1 MLATNSLKITLVTET
16 FPPEING
23 VSLTLEKLHNYLN
36 LSGHHPSVIRPR
48 RFSEPRRPEL
58 VQGFPIPMYP
68 KLRFGIGSPLRLY
81 QTIKNKM
88 PDIIH
93 LATEGPL
100 GLACLGI
107 AKSLRIPVVSSFHTN
122 FDLYANDYR
131 LGFLTSGI
139 SYYLKWFHNQ
149 TEATFAPSNACLERL
164 QTLGYKNVKIWTR
177 GVDTSLFNP
186 FQKDLNFKRKL
197 GLTETDILL
206 LYVGRLAPEKNIG
219 ALLETFKKARS
230 TLSRQGKNL
239 FLALVGT
246 GPLVQQ
252 SDLEKTNGIILPG
265 ELRGTVLAQWY
276 ASSDIFV
283 FPSTSETFGN
293 VILEAQSSGL
303 PVLCLNS
310 LATKERITNHKDG
323 MLAENI
329 EEFERLLTDLTADKS
344 KRDYLGK
351 NAFITAKSQIWED
364 IFNRL
369 LLQYREVIEANKTN
383 TPIKLPSPV
392 HY

>member
-1 MLATNSLKITLVTET
+1 MLATTSLKITLVTET

-23 VSLTLEKLHNYLN
+23 VALTLEKLHNFLN

-48 RFSEPRRPEL
+48 RFSETRKPEL

-81 QTIKNKM
+81 QTIKSKM

-122 FDLYANDYR
+122 FDLYANDYKM
-131 LGFLTSGI
+131 GFLSSGI
-139 SYYLKWFHNQ
+139 SHYLRWFHNQ

-164 QTLGYKNVKIWTR
+164 QALGYKNIKIWTR

-186 FQKDLNFKRKL
+186 IQKDLNFKSKI
-197 GLTETDILL
+197 GLSETDILL

-246 GPLVQQ
+246 GPLIEQ

-265 ELRGTVLAQWY
+265 ELRGNQLAQWY
-276 ASSDIFV
+276 ASADIFV

-293 VILEAQSSGL
+293 VILEAQASGL

-310 LATKERITNHKDG
+310 QATQERICNHHDG
-323 MLAENI
+323 ILAANI
-329 EEFERLLTDLTADKS
+329 EEFERLLIDLTADKS

-351 NAFITAKSQIWED
+351 NAFITAKSQKWDD

-369 LLQYREVIEANKTN
+369 YLEYCKVIESTKTN
-383 TPIKLPSPV
+383 FPNKAA
-392 HY
+392 

>member
-1 MLATNSLKITLVTET
+1 MERFMLATSSLKITLVTET

-23 VSLTLEKLHNYLN
+23 VALTLEKLHNFLN
-36 LSGHHPSVIRPR
+36 LSGHHSSVIRPR
-48 RFSEPRRPEL
+48 RFSESRKPEL

-81 QTIKNKM
+81 QTIKSKM

-122 FDLYANDYR
+122 FDLYANDYKMGV
-131 LGFLTSGI
+131 LSSGI
-139 SYYLKWFHNQ
+139 SHYLRWFHNQ
-149 TEATFAPSNACLERL
+149 TEATFAPSNACCERL
-164 QTLGYKNVKIWTR
+164 QALGYKNIKIWTR
-177 GVDTSLFNP
+177 GVDTGLFNP
-186 FQKDLNFKRKL
+186 TQKDLNFKSKI
-197 GLTETDILL
+197 GLLETDILL

-219 ALLETFKKARS
+219 ALLGTFKKAKT
-230 TLSRQGKNL
+230 TLGRQGKNL

-246 GPLVQQ
+246 GPLVGQ

-265 ELRGTVLAQWY
+265 ELRGNHLAQWY
-276 ASSDIFV
+276 ASADVFV

-293 VILEAQSSGL
+293 VILEAQASGL
-303 PVLCLNS
+303 PVLCLNYQ
-310 LATKERITNHKDG
+310 ATQERITNHYDG
-323 MLAENI
+323 ILASNI
-329 EEFERLLTDLTADKS
+329 EEFEKQIIDLCANKS
-344 KRDYLGK
+344 KRVFLGE
-351 NAFITAKSQIWED
+351 NATKTATSQKWDD

-369 LLQYREVIEANKTN
+369 YQEYCEVIESTKTN
-383 TPIKLPSPV
+383 FPNKAA
-392 HY
+392 

>member
-1 MLATNSLKITLVTET
+1 MLATTSLKITLVTET

-23 VSLTLEKLHNYLN
+23 VALTLEKLHNFLSI
-36 LSGHHPSVIRPR
+36 SGHQPSVIRPR
-48 RFSEPRRPEL
+48 RFSETRKPEL

-81 QTIKNKM
+81 QTIKSKM

-122 FDLYANDYR
+122 FDLYANDYKM
-131 LGFLTSGI
+131 GFLSSGI
-139 SYYLKWFHNQ
+139 SHYLRWFHNQ
-149 TEATFAPSNACLERL
+149 TEATFAPSNACMERL
-164 QTLGYKNVKIWTR
+164 QALGYKNTKIWTR

-186 FQKDLNFKRKL
+186 IQKDLNFKSKI
-197 GLTETDILL
+197 GLSETDILL

-219 ALLETFKKARS
+219 SLLETFKKARS
-230 TLSRQGKNL
+230 TLNKQGKNL

-246 GPLVQQ
+246 GPLVGQ

-265 ELRGTVLAQWY
+265 ELRGNHLAQWY
-276 ASSDIFV
+276 ASADIFV

-293 VILEAQSSGL
+293 VILEAQASGL

-310 LATKERITNHKDG
+310 QATQERICNHHDG
-323 MLAENI
+323 ILAANI

-351 NAFITAKSQIWED
+351 NAFITAKSQKWDD

-369 LLQYREVIEANKTN
+369 YQEYCEVIESTKTN
-383 TPIKLPSPV
+383 FPNKAA
-392 HY
+392 

>member
-1 MLATNSLKITLVTET
+1 MLATSSLKITLVTET

-23 VSLTLEKLHNYLN
+23 VALTLEKLHNFLN
-36 LSGHHPSVIRPR
+36 LSGHHSSVIRPR
-48 RFSEPRRPEL
+48 RFSESRKPEL

-81 QTIKNKM
+81 QTIKSKM

-122 FDLYANDYR
+122 FDLYANDYKMGV
-131 LGFLTSGI
+131 LSSGI
-139 SYYLKWFHNQ
+139 SHYLRWFHNQ
-149 TEATFAPSNACLERL
+149 TEATFAPSNACCERL
-164 QTLGYKNVKIWTR
+164 QALGYKNIKIWTR
-177 GVDTSLFNP
+177 GVDTGLFNP
-186 FQKDLNFKRKL
+186 TQKDLNFKSKI
-197 GLTETDILL
+197 GLLETDILL

-219 ALLETFKKARS
+219 ALLGTFKKAKT
-230 TLSRQGKNL
+230 TLGRQGKNL

-246 GPLVQQ
+246 GPLVEQ

-265 ELRGTVLAQWY
+265 ELRGNHLAQWY
-276 ASSDIFV
+276 ASADVFV

-293 VILEAQSSGL
+293 VILEAQASGL

-310 LATKERITNHKDG
+310 QATQERISNHNDG
-323 MLAENI
+323 ILAANI
-329 EEFERLLTDLTADKS
+329 EEFEKQIIDLCANKS
-344 KRDYLGK
+344 KRVFLGE
-351 NAFITAKSQIWED
+351 NATRTARSQKWDD

-369 LLQYREVIEANKTN
+369 YQEYCEVIESTKTN
-383 TPIKLPSPV
+383 FPNKAA
-392 HY
+392 

>member
-1 MLATNSLKITLVTET
+1 MLATTSLKITLVTET

-23 VSLTLEKLHNYLN
+23 VALTLEKLHNFLN
-36 LSGHHPSVIRPR
+36 ISGHRPSVIRPR
-48 RFSEPRRPEL
+48 RFSETRKPEL

-81 QTIKNKM
+81 QTIKSKM

-122 FDLYANDYR
+122 FDLYANDYKM
-131 LGFLTSGI
+131 GFLSSGI
-139 SYYLKWFHNQ
+139 SHYLRWFHNQ

-164 QTLGYKNVKIWTR
+164 QALGYKNTKIWTR

-186 FQKDLNFKRKL
+186 VQKDLNFKSKI
-197 GLTETDILL
+197 GLSETDILL

-219 ALLETFKKARS
+219 SLLETFKKARS
-230 TLSRQGKNL
+230 TLSKQGKNL

-246 GPLVQQ
+246 GPLVGQ
-252 SDLEKTNGIILPG
+252 SDLEKINGIILPG
-265 ELRGTVLAQWY
+265 ELRGNHLSQWY
-276 ASSDIFV
+276 ASADIFV

-293 VILEAQSSGL
+293 VILEAQASGL

-310 LATKERITNHKDG
+310 QATQERICNHHDG
-323 MLAENI
+323 ILAANI

-351 NAFITAKSQIWED
+351 NAFITAKSQKWDD

-369 LLQYREVIEANKTN
+369 YQEYCEVIESTKTN
-383 TPIKLPSPV
+383 FPNKAA
-392 HY
+392 

>member
-1 MLATNSLKITLVTET
+1 MLATTSLKITLVTET

-23 VSLTLEKLHNYLN
+23 VALTLEKLHNFLN
-36 LSGHHPSVIRPR
+36 ISGHQPSVIRPR
-48 RFSEPRRPEL
+48 RFSETRKPEL

-81 QTIKNKM
+81 QTIKSKM

-122 FDLYANDYR
+122 FDLYANDYKM
-131 LGFLTSGI
+131 GFLSSGI
-139 SYYLKWFHNQ
+139 SHYLRWFHNQ
-149 TEATFAPSNACLERL
+149 TEATFAPSNACMERL
-164 QTLGYKNVKIWTR
+164 QALGYKNTKIWTR

-186 FQKDLNFKRKL
+186 IQKDLNFKSKI
-197 GLTETDILL
+197 GLSETDILL

-219 ALLETFKKARS
+219 SLLETFKKARS

-246 GPLVQQ
+246 GPLVEQ

-265 ELRGTVLAQWY
+265 ELRGNHLAQWY
-276 ASSDIFV
+276 ASADIFV

-293 VILEAQSSGL
+293 VILEAQASGL

-310 LATKERITNHKDG
+310 QATQERIRNQHDG
-323 MLAENI
+323 ILASNI
-329 EEFERLLTDLTADKS
+329 EEFEKQIIDLCADKS
-344 KRDYLGK
+344 KRFFLGK
-351 NAFITAKSQIWED
+351 NATQTAKSQKWDD

-369 LLQYREVIEANKTN
+369 YKEYCEVIESTKTN
-383 TPIKLPSPV
+383 FPNKAA
-392 HY
+392 

>member
-1 MLATNSLKITLVTET
+1 MLATTSLKITLVTET

-23 VSLTLEKLHNYLN
+23 VALTLEKLHNFLN
-36 LSGHHPSVIRPR
+36 LSGHRPSVIRPR
-48 RFSEPRRPEL
+48 RFSETKKPEL

-107 AKSLRIPVVSSFHTN
+107 AKSLRIPVVSSLHTI
-122 FDLYANDYR
+122 FDLYANDYKM
-131 LGFLTSGI
+131 GFLSSGI
-139 SYYLKWFHNQ
+139 SHYLRWFHNQ
-149 TEATFAPSNACLERL
+149 TEATFAPSNACLQRL
-164 QTLGYKNVKIWTR
+164 QTLGYKNTKIWTR
-177 GVDTSLFNP
+177 GVDTGLFNP
-186 FQKDLNFKRKL
+186 TQKDFNFKSKI
-197 GLTETDILL
+197 GLTEKDILL

-219 ALLETFKKARS
+219 ALLETFKKAKT
-230 TLSRQGKNL
+230 TLSRQSKNL

-246 GPLVQQ
+246 GPLVEH

-265 ELRGTVLAQWY
+265 ELRGNHLAQWY
-276 ASSDIFV
+276 ASADVFV

-293 VILEAQSSGL
+293 VILEAQASGL

-310 LATKERITNHKDG
+310 QATQERITNHHDG
-323 MLAENI
+323 ILAANI
-329 EEFERLLTDLTADKS
+329 EEFESQIIDLCADKS
-344 KRDYLGK
+344 KRAFLGK
-351 NAFITAKSQIWED
+351 NATQTAKSQKWDD
-364 IFNRL
+364 IFNQL
-369 LLQYREVIEANKTN
+369 YLEYCEVIKSTKTN
-383 TPIKLPSPV
+383 FPNKAA
-392 HY
+392 

>member
-1 MLATNSLKITLVTET
+1 MLATTSLKITLVTET

-23 VSLTLEKLHNYLN
+23 VALTLEKLHNFLN
-36 LSGHHPSVIRPR
+36 ISGHHPSVIRPR
-48 RFSEPRRPEL
+48 RFSETRKPEL

-81 QTIKNKM
+81 QTIKSKM

-122 FDLYANDYR
+122 FDLYANDYKM
-131 LGFLTSGI
+131 GFLSSGI
-139 SYYLKWFHNQ
+139 SHYLRWFHNQ

-164 QTLGYKNVKIWTR
+164 QALGYKNTKIWTR

-186 FQKDLNFKRKL
+186 VQKDLNFKSKI
-197 GLTETDILL
+197 GLSETDILL

-219 ALLETFKKARS
+219 SLLETFKKARS
-230 TLSRQGKNL
+230 TLNRQGKNL

-246 GPLVQQ
+246 GPLVEQ

-265 ELRGTVLAQWY
+265 ELRGNHLAQWY
-276 ASSDIFV
+276 ASADIFV

-293 VILEAQSSGL
+293 VILEAQASGL

-310 LATKERITNHKDG
+310 QATQERICNHHDG
-323 MLAENI
+323 ILAANI
-329 EEFERLLTDLTADKS
+329 EEFEKQIIDLCADKS
-344 KRDYLGK
+344 KRVFLGK
-351 NAFITAKSQIWED
+351 NATQTAKSQKWDD

-369 LLQYREVIEANKTN
+369 YQEYCEVIESTKTN
-383 TPIKLPSPV
+383 FPNKAA
-392 HY
+392 

>member
-1 MLATNSLKITLVTET
+1 MLATTSLKITLVTET

-23 VSLTLEKLHNYLN
+23 VALTLEKLHNFLN
-36 LSGHHPSVIRPR
+36 ISGHRPSVIRPR
-48 RFSEPRRPEL
+48 RFSETRKPEL

-81 QTIKNKM
+81 QTIKSKM

-122 FDLYANDYR
+122 FDLYANDYKM
-131 LGFLTSGI
+131 GFLSSGI
-139 SYYLKWFHNQ
+139 SHYLRWFHNQ

-164 QTLGYKNVKIWTR
+164 QALGYKNTKIWTR

-186 FQKDLNFKRKL
+186 IQKDLNFKSKI
-197 GLTETDILL
+197 GLSETDILL

-219 ALLETFKKARS
+219 SLLETFKKARS
-230 TLSRQGKNL
+230 TLNKQGKNL

-246 GPLVQQ
+246 GPLVGQ

-265 ELRGTVLAQWY
+265 ELRGNHLAQWY
-276 ASSDIFV
+276 ASADIFV

-293 VILEAQSSGL
+293 VILEAQASGL

-310 LATKERITNHKDG
+310 QATQERICNHHDG
-323 MLAENI
+323 ILAANI

-351 NAFITAKSQIWED
+351 NAFITAKSQKWDD

-369 LLQYREVIEANKTN
+369 YKEYCEVIESTKTN
-383 TPIKLPSPV
+383 FPNKAA
-392 HY
+392 

>member
-1 MLATNSLKITLVTET
+1 MLATTSLKITLVTET

-23 VSLTLEKLHNYLN
+23 VALTLEKLHNFLN
-36 LSGHHPSVIRPR
+36 ISGHRPSVIRPR
-48 RFSEPRRPEL
+48 RFSETRKPEL

-81 QTIKNKM
+81 QTIKSKM

-122 FDLYANDYR
+122 FDLYANDYKM
-131 LGFLTSGI
+131 GFLSSGI
-139 SYYLKWFHNQ
+139 SHYLRWFHNQ

-164 QTLGYKNVKIWTR
+164 QALGYKNTKIWTR

-186 FQKDLNFKRKL
+186 IQKDLNFKSKI
-197 GLTETDILL
+197 GLSETDILL

-219 ALLETFKKARS
+219 SLLETFKKARS
-230 TLSRQGKNL
+230 TLNKQGKNL

-246 GPLVQQ
+246 GPLVGQ

-265 ELRGTVLAQWY
+265 ELRGNHLAQWY
-276 ASSDIFV
+276 ASADIFV

-293 VILEAQSSGL
+293 VILEAQASGL

-310 LATKERITNHKDG
+310 QATQERICNHHDG
-323 MLAENI
+323 ILAANI
-329 EEFERLLTDLTADKS
+329 EEFEQLLTDLTADKS

-351 NAFITAKSQIWED
+351 NAFITAKSQKWDD

-369 LLQYREVIEANKTN
+369 YQEYCEVIESTKTN
-383 TPIKLPSPV
+383 FPNKAA
-392 HY
+392 

>member
-1 MLATNSLKITLVTET
+1 MLATTSLKITLVTET

-23 VSLTLEKLHNYLN
+23 VALTLEKLHNFLN
-36 LSGHHPSVIRPR
+36 ISGHRPSVIRPR
-48 RFSEPRRPEL
+48 RFSETRKPEL

-81 QTIKNKM
+81 QTIKSKM

-122 FDLYANDYR
+122 FDLYANDYKM
-131 LGFLTSGI
+131 GFLSSGI
-139 SYYLKWFHNQ
+139 SHYLRWFHNQ
-149 TEATFAPSNACLERL
+149 TEATFARSNACLERL
-164 QTLGYKNVKIWTR
+164 QALGYKNTKIWTR

-186 FQKDLNFKRKL
+186 IQKDLNFKSKI
-197 GLTETDILL
+197 GLSETDILL

-219 ALLETFKKARS
+219 SLLETFKKARS
-230 TLSRQGKNL
+230 TLNKQGKNL

-246 GPLVQQ
+246 GPLVGQ
-252 SDLEKTNGIILPG
+252 SDLEKINGIILPG
-265 ELRGTVLAQWY
+265 ELRGNHLAQWY
-276 ASSDIFV
+276 ASADIFV

-293 VILEAQSSGL
+293 VILEAQASGL

-310 LATKERITNHKDG
+310 QATQERICNHHDG
-323 MLAENI
+323 ILAANI

-351 NAFITAKSQIWED
+351 NAFITAKSQKWDD

-369 LLQYREVIEANKTN
+369 YQEYCEVIESTKTN
-383 TPIKLPSPV
+383 FPNKAA
-392 HY
+392 

>member
-1 MLATNSLKITLVTET
+1 MLATTSLKITLVTET

-23 VSLTLEKLHNYLN
+23 VALTLEKLHNFLN
-36 LSGHHPSVIRPR
+36 ISGHRPSVIRPR
-48 RFSEPRRPEL
+48 RFSETRKPEL

-81 QTIKNKM
+81 QTIKSKM

-122 FDLYANDYR
+122 FDLYANDYKM
-131 LGFLTSGI
+131 GFLSSGI
-139 SYYLKWFHNQ
+139 SHYLRWFHNQ

-164 QTLGYKNVKIWTR
+164 QALGYKNTKIWTR

-186 FQKDLNFKRKL
+186 IQKDLNFKSKI
-197 GLTETDILL
+197 GLSETDILL

-219 ALLETFKKARS
+219 SLLETFKKARS

-246 GPLVQQ
+246 GPLVEQ

-265 ELRGTVLAQWY
+265 ELRGNHLAQWY
-276 ASSDIFV
+276 ASADIFV

-293 VILEAQSSGL
+293 VILEAQASGL

-310 LATKERITNHKDG
+310 QATQERIRNQHDG
-323 MLAENI
+323 ILASNI
-329 EEFERLLTDLTADKS
+329 EEFEKQIIDLCADKS
-344 KRDYLGK
+344 KRFFLGK
-351 NAFITAKSQIWED
+351 NATQTAKSQKWDD

-369 LLQYREVIEANKTN
+369 YKEYCEVIESTKTN
-383 TPIKLPSPV
+383 FPNKAA
-392 HY
+392 

>member
-1 MLATNSLKITLVTET
+1 MLATTSLKITLVTET

-23 VSLTLEKLHNYLN
+23 VALTLEKLHNFLN
-36 LSGHHPSVIRPR
+36 VSGHRPSVIRPR
-48 RFSEPRRPEL
+48 RFSETKKPEL

-122 FDLYANDYR
+122 FDLYANDYKM
-131 LGFLTSGI
+131 GFLSSGI
-139 SYYLKWFHNQ
+139 SHYLRWFHNQ
-149 TEATFAPSNACLERL
+149 TEATFAPSNACLQRL
-164 QTLGYKNVKIWTR
+164 QALGYKNTKIWTR

-186 FQKDLNFKRKL
+186 TQKDFNFKSKI
-197 GLTETDILL
+197 GLTEKDLLL

-219 ALLETFKKARS
+219 ALLETFKKAKT
-230 TLSRQGKNL
+230 TLSRQSKNL

-246 GPLVQQ
+246 GPLVEH

-265 ELRGTVLAQWY
+265 ELRGNHLAQWY
-276 ASSDIFV
+276 ASADVFV

-293 VILEAQSSGL
+293 VILEAQASGL

-310 LATKERITNHKDG
+310 QATQERITNHHDG
-323 MLAENI
+323 ILAANI
-329 EEFERLLTDLTADKS
+329 EEFESQIIDLCADKS
-344 KRDYLGK
+344 KRAFLGK
-351 NAFITAKSQIWED
+351 NATQTAKSQKWDD
-364 IFNRL
+364 IFNQL
-369 LLQYREVIEANKTN
+369 YLEYCEVIKSTKTN
-383 TPIKLPSPV
+383 FPNKAA
-392 HY
+392 

>member
-1 MLATNSLKITLVTET
+1 MLATTSLKITLVTET

-23 VSLTLEKLHNYLN
+23 VALTLEKLHNFLN
-36 LSGHHPSVIRPR
+36 ISGHQPSVIRPR
-48 RFSEPRRPEL
+48 RFSETRKPEL

-81 QTIKNKM
+81 QTIKSKM

-122 FDLYANDYR
+122 FDLYANDYKM
-131 LGFLTSGI
+131 GFLSSGI
-139 SYYLKWFHNQ
+139 SHYLRWFHNQ
-149 TEATFAPSNACLERL
+149 TEATFAPSNACMERL
-164 QTLGYKNVKIWTR
+164 QALGYKNTKIWTR

-186 FQKDLNFKRKL
+186 IQKDLNFKSKI
-197 GLTETDILL
+197 GLSETDILL

-219 ALLETFKKARS
+219 SLLETFKKARS

-246 GPLVQQ
+246 GPLVEQ

-265 ELRGTVLAQWY
+265 ELRGNHLAQWY
-276 ASSDIFV
+276 ASADIFV
-283 FPSTSETFGN
+283 FPTTSETFGN
-293 VILEAQSSGL
+293 VILEAQASGL

-310 LATKERITNHKDG
+310 QATQERIRNQHDG
-323 MLAENI
+323 ILASNI
-329 EEFERLLTDLTADKS
+329 EEFEKQIIDLCADKS
-344 KRDYLGK
+344 KRFFLGK
-351 NAFITAKSQIWED
+351 NATQTAKSQKWDD

-369 LLQYREVIEANKTN
+369 YKEYCEVIESTKTN
-383 TPIKLPSPV
+383 FPNKAA
-392 HY
+392 

>member
-1 MLATNSLKITLVTET
+1 MLATTSLKITLVTET

-23 VSLTLEKLHNYLN
+23 VALTLEKLHNFLN
-36 LSGHHPSVIRPR
+36 ISGHHPSVIRPR
-48 RFSEPRRPEL
+48 RFSETRKPEL

-81 QTIKNKM
+81 QTIKSKM

-122 FDLYANDYR
+122 FDLYANDYKM
-131 LGFLTSGI
+131 GFLSSGI
-139 SYYLKWFHNQ
+139 SHYLRWFHNQ

-164 QTLGYKNVKIWTR
+164 QALGYKNTKIWTR

-186 FQKDLNFKRKL
+186 IQKDLNFKSKI
-197 GLTETDILL
+197 GLSETDILL

-219 ALLETFKKARS
+219 SLLETFKKARS
-230 TLSRQGKNL
+230 TLNRQGKNL

-246 GPLVQQ
+246 GPLVEQ

-265 ELRGTVLAQWY
+265 ELRGNHLAQWY
-276 ASSDIFV
+276 ASADIFV

-293 VILEAQSSGL
+293 VILEAQASGL

-310 LATKERITNHKDG
+310 QATQERICNHHDG
-323 MLAENI
+323 ILAANI
-329 EEFERLLTDLTADKS
+329 EEFEKQIIDLCADKS
-344 KRDYLGK
+344 KRVFLGK
-351 NAFITAKSQIWED
+351 NATQTAKSQKWDD

-369 LLQYREVIEANKTN
+369 YQEYCEVIESTKTN
-383 TPIKLPSPV
+383 FPNEAA
-392 HY
+392 

>member
-48 RFSEPRRPEL
+48 RFSEPRKPEL

-81 QTIKNKM
+81 QTIKSKM

-122 FDLYANDYR
+122 FDLYANDYKMGV
-131 LGFLTSGI
+131 LSSGI
-139 SYYLKWFHNQ
+139 SHYLRWFHNQ
-149 TEATFAPSNACLERL
+149 TEATFAPSNACCERL
-164 QTLGYKNVKIWTR
+164 QALGYKNIKIWTR
-177 GVDTSLFNP
+177 GVDTGLFNP
-186 FQKDLNFKRKL
+186 TQKDLNFKSKI
-197 GLTETDILL
+197 GLLETDILL

-219 ALLETFKKARS
+219 ALLGTFKKAKT
-230 TLSRQGKNL
+230 TLGRQGKNL

-246 GPLVQQ
+246 GPLVGQ

-265 ELRGTVLAQWY
+265 ELRGNHLAQWY
-276 ASSDIFV
+276 ASADVFV

-293 VILEAQSSGL
+293 VILEAQASGL

-310 LATKERITNHKDG
+310 QATQERISNHNDG
-323 MLAENI
+323 ILAANI
-329 EEFERLLTDLTADKS
+329 EEFEKQIIDLCANKS
-344 KRDYLGK
+344 KRVFLGE
-351 NAFITAKSQIWED
+351 NATRTARSQKWDD

-369 LLQYREVIEANKTN
+369 YQEYCEVIESTKTN
-383 TPIKLPSPV
+383 FPNKAA
-392 HY
+392 

>member
-1 MLATNSLKITLVTET
+1 MLATSSLKITLVTET

-23 VSLTLEKLHNYLN
+23 VALTLEKLHNFLN
-36 LSGHHPSVIRPR
+36 LSGHRPSVIRPR
-48 RFSEPRRPEL
+48 RFSETRKPEL

-81 QTIKNKM
+81 QTIKSKM

-122 FDLYANDYR
+122 FDLYATDYKM
-131 LGFLTSGI
+131 GFLSSGI
-139 SYYLKWFHNQ
+139 SHYLRWFHNQ
-149 TEATFAPSNACLERL
+149 TEATFAPSKACLERL
-164 QTLGYKNVKIWTR
+164 QTLGYKNTKIWTR
-177 GVDTSLFNP
+177 GVDTNLFNP
-186 FQKDLNFKRKL
+186 IQKVLNFKSKI
-197 GLTETDILL
+197 GLSETDILL

-219 ALLETFKKARS
+219 ALLETFKKAKN
-230 TLSRQGKNL
+230 TLSRQGRNL

-246 GPLVQQ
+246 GPLVGQ

-265 ELRGTVLAQWY
+265 ELRGNHLAQWY
-276 ASSDIFV
+276 ASADVFV

-293 VILEAQSSGL
+293 VILEAQASGL

-310 LATKERITNHKDG
+310 QATQERITNHHDG
-323 MLAENI
+323 ILAANI
-329 EEFERLLTDLTADKS
+329 EEFEKQIIDLCADKS
-344 KRDYLGK
+344 KRLFLGK
-351 NAFITAKSQIWED
+351 NATQIAKSQKWDD

-369 LLQYREVIEANKTN
+369 YQEYCEVIESTKTN
-383 TPIKLPSPV
+383 FPNKAA
-392 HY
+392 

>member
-1 MLATNSLKITLVTET
+1 MLATTSLKITLVTET

-23 VSLTLEKLHNYLN
+23 VALTLEKLHNFLN
-36 LSGHHPSVIRPR
+36 ISGHRPSVIRPR
-48 RFSEPRRPEL
+48 RFSETRKPEL

-81 QTIKNKM
+81 QTIKSKM

-122 FDLYANDYR
+122 FDLYANDYKM
-131 LGFLTSGI
+131 GFLSSGI
-139 SYYLKWFHNQ
+139 SHYLRWFHNQ

-164 QTLGYKNVKIWTR
+164 QALGYKNTKIWTR

-186 FQKDLNFKRKL
+186 IQKDLNFKSKI
-197 GLTETDILL
+197 GLSETDILL
-206 LYVGRLAPEKNIG
+206 LYVGRLAPEKNIVS
-219 ALLETFKKARS
+219 LLETFKKARS
-230 TLSRQGKNL
+230 TLNKQGKNL

-246 GPLVQQ
+246 GPLVGQ

-265 ELRGTVLAQWY
+265 ELRGNHLAQWY
-276 ASSDIFV
+276 ASADIFV

-293 VILEAQSSGL
+293 VILEAQASGL

-310 LATKERITNHKDG
+310 LATQERICNHHDG
-323 MLAENI
+323 ILAANI

-351 NAFITAKSQIWED
+351 NAFITAKSQKWDD

-369 LLQYREVIEANKTN
+369 YQEYCEVIESTKTN
-383 TPIKLPSPV
+383 FPNKAA
-392 HY
+392 

>member
-1 MLATNSLKITLVTET
+1 MLATTSLKITLVTET

-23 VSLTLEKLHNYLN
+23 VALTLEKLHNFLN
-36 LSGHHPSVIRPR
+36 ISGHRPSVIRPR
-48 RFSEPRRPEL
+48 RFSETRKPEL

-81 QTIKNKM
+81 QTIKSKM

-122 FDLYANDYR
+122 FDLYANDYKM
-131 LGFLTSGI
+131 GFLSSGI
-139 SYYLKWFHNQ
+139 SQYLRWFHNQ

-164 QTLGYKNVKIWTR
+164 QALGYKNTKIWTR

-186 FQKDLNFKRKL
+186 IQKDLNFKSKI
-197 GLTETDILL
+197 GLSETDILL

-219 ALLETFKKARS
+219 SLLETFKKARS
-230 TLSRQGKNL
+230 TLNKQGKNL

-246 GPLVQQ
+246 GPLVGQ

-265 ELRGTVLAQWY
+265 ELRGNHLAQWY
-276 ASSDIFV
+276 ASADIFV

-293 VILEAQSSGL
+293 VILEAQASGL

-310 LATKERITNHKDG
+310 QATQERICNHHDG
-323 MLAENI
+323 ILAANI

-351 NAFITAKSQIWED
+351 NAFITAKSQKWDD

-369 LLQYREVIEANKTN
+369 YQEYCEVIESTKTN
-383 TPIKLPSPV
+383 FPNKAA
-392 HY
+392 

>member
-1 MLATNSLKITLVTET
+1 MLATTSLKITLVTET

-23 VSLTLEKLHNYLN
+23 VALTLEKLHNFLN
-36 LSGHHPSVIRPR
+36 ISGHRPSVIRPR
-48 RFSEPRRPEL
+48 RFSETRKPEL

-81 QTIKNKM
+81 QTIKSKM

-122 FDLYANDYR
+122 FDLYANDYKM
-131 LGFLTSGI
+131 GFLSSGI
-139 SYYLKWFHNQ
+139 SHYLRWFHNQ

-164 QTLGYKNVKIWTR
+164 QALGYKNTKIWTR

-186 FQKDLNFKRKL
+186 IQKDLNFKSKI
-197 GLTETDILL
+197 GLSETDILL

-219 ALLETFKKARS
+219 SLLETFKKARN
-230 TLSRQGKNL
+230 TLSKQGKNL

-246 GPLVQQ
+246 GPLVEQ
-252 SDLEKTNGIILPG
+252 SDLEKINGIILPG
-265 ELRGTVLAQWY
+265 ELRGNHLAQWY
-276 ASSDIFV
+276 ASADIFV

-293 VILEAQSSGL
+293 VILEAQASGL

-310 LATKERITNHKDG
+310 QATQERICNHHDG
-323 MLAENI
+323 ILAANI

-351 NAFITAKSQIWED
+351 NAFITAKSQKWDD

-369 LLQYREVIEANKTN
+369 YQEYCEVIESTKTN
-383 TPIKLPSPV
+383 FPNKAA
-392 HY
+392 

>member
-1 MLATNSLKITLVTET
+1 MLATTSLKITLVTET

-23 VSLTLEKLHNYLN
+23 VALTLEKLHNFLN
-36 LSGHHPSVIRPR
+36 ISGHRPSVIRPR
-48 RFSEPRRPEL
+48 RFSETRKPEL

-81 QTIKNKM
+81 QTIKSKM

-122 FDLYANDYR
+122 FDLYANDYKM
-131 LGFLTSGI
+131 GFLSSGI
-139 SYYLKWFHNQ
+139 SHYLRWFHNQ

-164 QTLGYKNVKIWTR
+164 QALGYKNTKIWTR

-186 FQKDLNFKRKL
+186 IQKDMNFKSKI
-197 GLTETDILL
+197 GLSETDILL

-219 ALLETFKKARS
+219 SLLETFKKARS
-230 TLSRQGKNL
+230 TLNKQGKNL

-246 GPLVQQ
+246 GPLVGQ

-265 ELRGTVLAQWY
+265 ELRGNHLAQWY
-276 ASSDIFV
+276 ASADIFV

-293 VILEAQSSGL
+293 VILEAQASGL

-310 LATKERITNHKDG
+310 QATQERICNHHDG
-323 MLAENI
+323 ILAANI

-351 NAFITAKSQIWED
+351 NAFITAKSQKWED

-369 LLQYREVIEANKTN
+369 YQEYCEVIESTKTN
-383 TPIKLPSPV
+383 FPNKAA
-392 HY
+392 

>member
-1 MLATNSLKITLVTET
+1 MLATTSLKITLVTET

-23 VSLTLEKLHNYLN
+23 VALTLEKLHNFLN
-36 LSGHHPSVIRPR
+36 ISGHQPSVIRPR
-48 RFSEPRRPEL
+48 RFSETRKPEL

-81 QTIKNKM
+81 QTIKSKM

-122 FDLYANDYR
+122 FDLYANDYKM
-131 LGFLTSGI
+131 GFLSSGI
-139 SYYLKWFHNQ
+139 SHYLRWFHNQ

-164 QTLGYKNVKIWTR
+164 QALGYKNTKIWTR

-186 FQKDLNFKRKL
+186 VQKDLNFKSKI
-197 GLTETDILL
+197 GLSETDILL

-219 ALLETFKKARS
+219 SLLETFKKARN
-230 TLSRQGKNL
+230 TLSKQGKNL

-246 GPLVQQ
+246 GPLVEQ
-252 SDLEKTNGIILPG
+252 SDLEKINGIILPG
-265 ELRGTVLAQWY
+265 ELRGNHLAQWY
-276 ASSDIFV
+276 ASADIFV

-293 VILEAQSSGL
+293 VILEAQASGL

-310 LATKERITNHKDG
+310 QATQERICNHHDG
-323 MLAENI
+323 ILAANI

-351 NAFITAKSQIWED
+351 NAFITAKSQKWDD

-369 LLQYREVIEANKTN
+369 YQEYCEVIESTKTN
-383 TPIKLPSPV
+383 FPNKAA
-392 HY
+392 

>member
-1 MLATNSLKITLVTET
+1 MLATTSLKITLVTET

-23 VSLTLEKLHNYLN
+23 VALTLEKLHNFLN
-36 LSGHHPSVIRPR
+36 ISGHRPSVIRPR
-48 RFSEPRRPEL
+48 RFSETRKPEL

-81 QTIKNKM
+81 QTIKSKM

-122 FDLYANDYR
+122 FDLYANDYKM
-131 LGFLTSGI
+131 GFLSSGI
-139 SYYLKWFHNQ
+139 SHYLRWFHNQ

-164 QTLGYKNVKIWTR
+164 QALGYKNTKIWTR

-186 FQKDLNFKRKL
+186 IQKDLNFKSKI
-197 GLTETDILL
+197 GLSETDILL

-219 ALLETFKKARS
+219 SLLETFKKARS
-230 TLSRQGKNL
+230 TLNKQGKNL

-246 GPLVQQ
+246 GPLVGQ

-265 ELRGTVLAQWY
+265 ELRGNHLAQWY
-276 ASSDIFV
+276 ASADIFV

-293 VILEAQSSGL
+293 VILEAQASGL

-310 LATKERITNHKDG
+310 LATQERICNHHDG
-323 MLAENI
+323 ILAANI

-351 NAFITAKSQIWED
+351 NAFITAKSQKWDD
-364 IFNRL
+364 IFNSL
-369 LLQYREVIEANKTN
+369 
-383 TPIKLPSPV
+383 
-392 HY
+392 

>member
-48 RFSEPRRPEL
+48 RFSEPRKPEL

-81 QTIKNKM
+81 QTIKSKM

-122 FDLYANDYR
+122 FDLYANDYKM
-131 LGFLTSGI
+131 GFLSSGI
-139 SYYLKWFHNQ
+139 SHYLRWFHNQ

-164 QTLGYKNVKIWTR
+164 QALGYKNTKIWTR

-186 FQKDLNFKRKL
+186 IQKDLNFKSKI

-246 GPLVQQ
+246 GPLVEQ

-265 ELRGTVLAQWY
+265 ELRGNHLAQWY

-293 VILEAQSSGL
+293 VILEAQASGL

-310 LATKERITNHKDG
+310 QAIKERITNHHDG
-323 MLAENI
+323 ILAANI
-329 EEFERLLTDLTADKS
+329 EEFERLLILLTADKS

-351 NAFITAKSQIWED
+351 NAFITAKSQKWDD

-369 LLQYREVIEANKTN
+369 YLEYCKVIESTKTN
-383 TPIKLPSPV
+383 FPNQAA
-392 HY
+392 

>member
-48 RFSEPRRPEL
+48 RFSEPRKPEL

-81 QTIKNKM
+81 QTIKSKM

-107 AKSLRIPVVSSFHTN
+107 AKSLQIPVVSSFHTN
-122 FDLYANDYR
+122 FDLYANDYKM
-131 LGFLTSGI
+131 GFLSSGI
-139 SYYLKWFHNQ
+139 SHYLRWFHNQ

-164 QTLGYKNVKIWTR
+164 QALGYKNTKIWTR

-186 FQKDLNFKRKL
+186 IQKDLNFKSKI

-230 TLSRQGKNL
+230 TLSRRGKNL

-246 GPLVQQ
+246 GPLVEQ

-265 ELRGTVLAQWY
+265 ELRGNHLAQWY

-293 VILEAQSSGL
+293 VILEAQASGL

-310 LATKERITNHKDG
+310 QAIKERITNHHDG
-323 MLAENI
+323 ILAANI
-329 EEFERLLTDLTADKS
+329 EEFERLLIDLTADKS

-351 NAFITAKSQIWED
+351 NAFITAKSQKWDD

-369 LLQYREVIEANKTN
+369 YRK
-383 TPIKLPSPV
+383 S
-392 HY
+392 

>member
-1 MLATNSLKITLVTET
+1 MLATTSLKITLVTET

-23 VSLTLEKLHNYLN
+23 VALTLEKLHNFLN
-36 LSGHHPSVIRPR
+36 ISGHRPSVIRPR
-48 RFSEPRRPEL
+48 RFSETRKPEL

-81 QTIKNKM
+81 QTIKSKM

-122 FDLYANDYR
+122 FDLYANDYKM
-131 LGFLTSGI
+131 GFLSIGI
-139 SYYLKWFHNQ
+139 SHYLRWFHNQ

-164 QTLGYKNVKIWTR
+164 QALGYKNTKIWTR

-186 FQKDLNFKRKL
+186 IQKDLNFKSKI
-197 GLTETDILL
+197 GLSETDILL

-219 ALLETFKKARS
+219 SLLETFKKARN
-230 TLSRQGKNL
+230 TLSKQGKNL

-246 GPLVQQ
+246 GPLVEQ
-252 SDLEKTNGIILPG
+252 SDLEKINGIILPG
-265 ELRGTVLAQWY
+265 ELRGNHLAQWY
-276 ASSDIFV
+276 ASADIFV

-293 VILEAQSSGL
+293 VILEAQASGL

-310 LATKERITNHKDG
+310 QATQERICNHHDG
-323 MLAENI
+323 ILAENI

-351 NAFITAKSQIWED
+351 NAFITAKSQKWDD

-369 LLQYREVIEANKTN
+369 YQEYCEVIESTKTN
-383 TPIKLPSPV
+383 FPNKAA
-392 HY
+392 

>member
-1 MLATNSLKITLVTET
+1 LVTET

-23 VSLTLEKLHNYLN
+23 VALTLEKLHNFLN
-36 LSGHHPSVIRPR
+36 ISGHRPSVIRPR
-48 RFSEPRRPEL
+48 RFSETRKPEL

-81 QTIKNKM
+81 QTIKSKM

-122 FDLYANDYR
+122 FDLYANDYKM
-131 LGFLTSGI
+131 GFLSSGI
-139 SYYLKWFHNQ
+139 SHYLRWFHNQ

-164 QTLGYKNVKIWTR
+164 QALGYKNTKIWTR

-186 FQKDLNFKRKL
+186 IQKDLNFKSKI
-197 GLTETDILL
+197 GLSETDILL

-219 ALLETFKKARS
+219 SLLETFKKARS
-230 TLSRQGKNL
+230 TLNKQGKNL

-246 GPLVQQ
+246 GPLVGQ

-265 ELRGTVLAQWY
+265 ELRGNHLAQWY
-276 ASSDIFV
+276 ASADIFV

-293 VILEAQSSGL
+293 VILEAQASGL

-310 LATKERITNHKDG
+310 QATQERICNHHDG
-323 MLAENI
+323 ILAANI

-351 NAFITAKSQIWED
+351 NAFITAKSQKWDD

-369 LLQYREVIEANKTN
+369 YQEYCEVIESTKTN
-383 TPIKLPSPV
+383 FPNKAA
-392 HY
+392 

>member
-1 MLATNSLKITLVTET
+1 MLATTSLKITLVTET

-23 VSLTLEKLHNYLN
+23 VALTLEKLHNFLN
-36 LSGHHPSVIRPR
+36 ISGHRPSVIRPR
-48 RFSEPRRPEL
+48 RFSETRKPEL

-81 QTIKNKM
+81 QTIKSKM

-122 FDLYANDYR
+122 FDLYANDYKM
-131 LGFLTSGI
+131 GFLSSGI
-139 SYYLKWFHNQ
+139 SHYLRWFHNQ

-164 QTLGYKNVKIWTR
+164 QALGYKNTKIWTR

-186 FQKDLNFKRKL
+186 VQKDLNFKSKI
-197 GLTETDILL
+197 GLSETDILL

-219 ALLETFKKARS
+219 SLLETFKKARS
-230 TLSRQGKNL
+230 TLSKQGKNL

-246 GPLVQQ
+246 GPLVGQ
-252 SDLEKTNGIILPG
+252 SDLEKINGIILPG
-265 ELRGTVLAQWY
+265 ELRGNHLAQWY
-276 ASSDIFV
+276 ASADIFV

-293 VILEAQSSGL
+293 VILEAQASGL

-310 LATKERITNHKDG
+310 QATQERICNHHDG
-323 MLAENI
+323 ILAANI

-351 NAFITAKSQIWED
+351 NAFITAKSQKWDD

-369 LLQYREVIEANKTN
+369 YQEYCEVIESTKTN
-383 TPIKLPSPV
+383 FPNKAA
-392 HY
+392 

>member
-1 MLATNSLKITLVTET
+1 MLATTSLKITLVTET

-23 VSLTLEKLHNYLN
+23 VALTLEKLHNFLN
-36 LSGHHPSVIRPR
+36 ISGHQPSVIRPR
-48 RFSEPRRPEL
+48 RFSETRKPEL

-81 QTIKNKM
+81 QTIKSKM

-122 FDLYANDYR
+122 FDLYANDYKM
-131 LGFLTSGI
+131 GFLSSGI
-139 SYYLKWFHNQ
+139 SHYLRWFHNQ

-164 QTLGYKNVKIWTR
+164 QALGYKNTKIWTR

-186 FQKDLNFKRKL
+186 IQKDLNFKSKI
-197 GLTETDILL
+197 GLSETDILL

-219 ALLETFKKARS
+219 SLLETFKKARS
-230 TLSRQGKNL
+230 TLNKQGKNL

-246 GPLVQQ
+246 GPLVGQ

-265 ELRGTVLAQWY
+265 ELRGNHLAQWY
-276 ASSDIFV
+276 ASADIFV

-293 VILEAQSSGL
+293 VILEAQASGL

-310 LATKERITNHKDG
+310 QATQERICNHHDG
-323 MLAENI
+323 ILAANI

-351 NAFITAKSQIWED
+351 NAFITAKSQKWDD

-369 LLQYREVIEANKTN
+369 YQEYCEVIESTKTN
-383 TPIKLPSPV
+383 FPNKAA
-392 HY
+392 

>member
-1 MLATNSLKITLVTET
+1 MLATTSLKITLVTET

-23 VSLTLEKLHNYLN
+23 VALTLEKLHNFLN
-36 LSGHHPSVIRPR
+36 ISGHQPSVIRPR
-48 RFSEPRRPEL
+48 RFSETRKPEL

-81 QTIKNKM
+81 QTIKSKM

-122 FDLYANDYR
+122 FDLYANDYKM
-131 LGFLTSGI
+131 GFLSSGI
-139 SYYLKWFHNQ
+139 SHYLRWFHNQ

-164 QTLGYKNVKIWTR
+164 QALGYKNTKIWTR

-186 FQKDLNFKRKL
+186 IQKDLNFKSKI
-197 GLTETDILL
+197 GLSETDILL

-219 ALLETFKKARS
+219 SLLETFKKARN
-230 TLSRQGKNL
+230 TLSKQGKNL

-246 GPLVQQ
+246 GPLVEQ
-252 SDLEKTNGIILPG
+252 SDLEKINGIILPG
-265 ELRGTVLAQWY
+265 ELRGNHLAQWY
-276 ASSDIFV
+276 ASADIFV

-293 VILEAQSSGL
+293 VILEAQASGL

-310 LATKERITNHKDG
+310 QATQERICNHHDG
-323 MLAENI
+323 ILAANI

-351 NAFITAKSQIWED
+351 NAFITAKSQKWDD

-369 LLQYREVIEANKTN
+369 YQEYCEVIESTKTN
-383 TPIKLPSPV
+383 FPNKAA
-392 HY
+392 

>member
-1 MLATNSLKITLVTET
+1 
-16 FPPEING
+16 
-23 VSLTLEKLHNYLN
+23 
-36 LSGHHPSVIRPR
+36 
-48 RFSEPRRPEL
+48 
-58 VQGFPIPMYP
+58 MYP

-81 QTIKNKM
+81 QTIKSKM

-107 AKSLRIPVVSSFHTN
+107 AKSLQIPVVSSFHTN
-122 FDLYANDYR
+122 FDLYANDYKMGV
-131 LGFLTSGI
+131 LSSGI
-139 SYYLKWFHNQ
+139 SHYLKWFHNQ
-149 TEATFAPSNACLERL
+149 TEATFAPSNACCERL
-164 QTLGYKNVKIWTR
+164 QALGYKNIKIWTR

-186 FQKDLNFKRKL
+186 TQKDLNFKSKI
-197 GLTETDILL
+197 GLLETDILL

-219 ALLETFKKARS
+219 ALLETFKKVRS

-246 GPLVQQ
+246 GPLVEQ

-265 ELRGTVLAQWY
+265 ELRGNHLAQWY

-293 VILEAQSSGL
+293 VILEAQASGL

-310 LATKERITNHKDG
+310 QAIKERITNHHDG
-323 MLAENI
+323 ILAANI
-329 EEFERLLTDLTADKS
+329 EEFERLLIDLTADKS

-351 NAFITAKSQIWED
+351 NAFITAKSQKWDD

-369 LLQYREVIEANKTN
+369 YLEYCKVIESTKTN
-383 TPIKLPSPV
+383 FPNQAA
-392 HY
+392 

>member
-1 MLATNSLKITLVTET
+1 MLATTSLKITLVTET

-23 VSLTLEKLHNYLN
+23 VALTLEKLHNFLN
-36 LSGHHPSVIRPR
+36 ISGHQPSVIRPR
-48 RFSEPRRPEL
+48 RFSETRKPEL

-81 QTIKNKM
+81 QTIKSKM

-122 FDLYANDYR
+122 FDLYANDYKM
-131 LGFLTSGI
+131 GFLSSGI
-139 SYYLKWFHNQ
+139 SHYLRWFHNQ

-164 QTLGYKNVKIWTR
+164 QALGYKNIKIWTR

-186 FQKDLNFKRKL
+186 IQKDLNFKSKI
-197 GLTETDILL
+197 GLSETDILL

-246 GPLVQQ
+246 GPLIEQ

-265 ELRGTVLAQWY
+265 ELRGNQLAQWY
-276 ASSDIFV
+276 ASADIFV

-293 VILEAQSSGL
+293 VILEAQASGL

-310 LATKERITNHKDG
+310 QATQERICNHHDG
-323 MLAENI
+323 ILAANI
-329 EEFERLLTDLTADKS
+329 EEFERLLIDLTADKS

-351 NAFITAKSQIWED
+351 NAFITAKSQKWDD

-369 LLQYREVIEANKTN
+369 YLEYCKVIESTKTN
-383 TPIKLPSPV
+383 FPNKAA
-392 HY
+392 

>member
-1 MLATNSLKITLVTET
+1 MLATTSLKITLVTET

-23 VSLTLEKLHNYLN
+23 VALTLEKLHNFLN
-36 LSGHHPSVIRPR
+36 ISGHRPSVIRPR
-48 RFSEPRRPEL
+48 RFSETRKPEL

-81 QTIKNKM
+81 QTIKSKM

-122 FDLYANDYR
+122 FDLYANDYKM
-131 LGFLTSGI
+131 GFLSSGI
-139 SYYLKWFHNQ
+139 SHYLRWFHNQ

-164 QTLGYKNVKIWTR
+164 QALGYKNTKIWTR

-186 FQKDLNFKRKL
+186 VQKDLNFKSKI
-197 GLTETDILL
+197 GLSETDILL

-219 ALLETFKKARS
+219 SLLETFKKARN
-230 TLSRQGKNL
+230 TLSKQGKNL

-246 GPLVQQ
+246 GPLVEQ
-252 SDLEKTNGIILPG
+252 SDLEKINGIILPG
-265 ELRGTVLAQWY
+265 ELRGNHLAQWY
-276 ASSDIFV
+276 ASADIFV

-293 VILEAQSSGL
+293 VILEAQASGL

-310 LATKERITNHKDG
+310 QATQERICNHHDG
-323 MLAENI
+323 ILAANI

-351 NAFITAKSQIWED
+351 NAFITAKSQKWDD

-369 LLQYREVIEANKTN
+369 YQEYCEVIESTKTN
-383 TPIKLPSPV
+383 FPNKAA
-392 HY
+392 

>member
-1 MLATNSLKITLVTET
+1 MLATTSLKITLVTET

-23 VSLTLEKLHNYLN
+23 VALTLEKLHNFLN

-48 RFSEPRRPEL
+48 RFSETRKPEL

-81 QTIKNKM
+81 QTIKSKM

-122 FDLYANDYR
+122 FDLYANDYKM
-131 LGFLTSGI
+131 GFLSSGI
-139 SYYLKWFHNQ
+139 SYYLRWFHNQ
-149 TEATFAPSNACLERL
+149 TEATFAPSNACCERL
-164 QTLGYKNVKIWTR
+164 QALGYKNIKIWTR

-186 FQKDLNFKRKL
+186 IQKDLNFKSKI
-197 GLTETDILL
+197 GLSESDILL
-206 LYVGRLAPEKNIG
+206 LYVGRLALEKNIG

-246 GPLVQQ
+246 GPLVEQ

-265 ELRGTVLAQWY
+265 ELRGNHLAQWY
-276 ASSDIFV
+276 ASADIFV

-293 VILEAQSSGL
+293 VILEAQASGL

-310 LATKERITNHKDG
+310 QATQERICNQHDG
-323 MLAENI
+323 ILAANI
-329 EEFERLLTDLTADKS
+329 EEFEKQIIDLCADKS
-344 KRDYLGK
+344 KRVFLGK
-351 NAFITAKSQIWED
+351 NATQTAKSQKWDD

-369 LLQYREVIEANKTN
+369 YQEYCKVIESTKTN
-383 TPIKLPSPV
+383 FPNQAA
-392 HY
+392 

>member
-1 MLATNSLKITLVTET
+1 MLATTSLKITLVTET

-23 VSLTLEKLHNYLN
+23 VALTLEKLHNFLN
-36 LSGHHPSVIRPR
+36 ISGHRPSVIRPR
-48 RFSEPRRPEL
+48 RFSETRKPEL

-81 QTIKNKM
+81 QTIKSKM

-122 FDLYANDYR
+122 FDLYANDYKM
-131 LGFLTSGI
+131 GFLSSGI
-139 SYYLKWFHNQ
+139 SHYLRWFHNQ

-164 QTLGYKNVKIWTR
+164 QALGYKNTKIWTR

-186 FQKDLNFKRKL
+186 IQKDLNFKSKI
-197 GLTETDILL
+197 GLSETDILL

-230 TLSRQGKNL
+230 TLNKQGKNL

-246 GPLVQQ
+246 GPLVGK
-252 SDLEKTNGIILPG
+252 SDLEKINGIILPG
-265 ELRGTVLAQWY
+265 ELRGNHLAQWY
-276 ASSDIFV
+276 ASADIFV

-293 VILEAQSSGL
+293 VILEAQASGL

-310 LATKERITNHKDG
+310 QATQERICNHHDG
-323 MLAENI
+323 ILAANI

-351 NAFITAKSQIWED
+351 NAFITAKSQKWDD

-369 LLQYREVIEANKTN
+369 YQEYCEVIESTKTN
-383 TPIKLPSPV
+383 FPNKAA
-392 HY
+392 